1 MNKVNILANRLIKE
15 NKVKLYDT
23 IGFSYP
29 GARLK
34 TLDTGIGHPIVY
46 LDKLAPTVA
55 TNGAGGVVVKD
66 ENKNLRI
73 RKLTPKECVRLM
85 GFDDKDYEAM
95 HRVNS
100 DCQIYKQCGNSIVV
114 NCLVEI
120 FKNLLF

>member
-1 MNKVNILANRLIKE
+1 M
-15 NKVKLYDT
+15 
-23 IGFSYP
+23 
-29 GARLK
+29 
-34 TLDTGIGHPIVY
+34 
-46 LDKLAPTVA
+46 
-55 TNGAGGVVVKD
+55 KD
-66 ENKNLRI
+66 ENKKLRI